1 MKMLSITVSAL
12 LASVASADVNCCLQH
27 PTCPLGFVETATPC
41 TPEGLQSGTCTTASA
56 CCTTITCRQIVQGCD
71 TNADCPKTQFCRATR
86 DTSSPDLFA
95 CLTTKECVD
104 YQPEGAGCGGFTLPC
119 FYNRCAS
126 GLTCQCSEPTCDAP
140 GTCVKETAP
149 PAPTVVNGCDTNADC
164 PSTQFCR
171 ATRDTSSPDQFACLT
186 TKECVDYQPE
196 GAGCGGFTLP
206 CFYNRCAS
214 GLTCQCSEPTCDA
227 PGTCVK
233 ETAPPAP
240 TVVSGCDTN
249 ADCPSTQFCRATRDT
264 SSPDRFACLTTK
276 ECVDYQPEGAGCGGF
291 TLPCFYN
298 RCASGLTCQCSEPT
312 CDAPGT
318 CVKETAPPA
327 PTVVSG
333 CDTNADCPSTQF
345 CRATRDTSSPDRFA
359 CLTTKECVDYQPEGA
374 GCGGFTLPC
383 FYNRCASGLTCQCS
397 EPTCDAPGTCV
408 KETPPTP
415 PTPSFCSAQGPTC
428 GTGFDAC
435 KPGYTCTVDPTCQG
449 PRCQKCCVRDEEP
462 CCPAP
467 LSCPAGYGAVEGT
480 DALICR
486 IDMLLALLTGST
498 SACVEV
504 TDQKQDG
511 CCEDVICR
519 KQAMC
524 GDKASCTAST
534 GCTARD
540 HVCVAGSDGASCC
553 VFNQC
558 VLMDCGDQKR
568 CMLDSEGRGQ
578 CI

>member
-318 CVKETAPPA
+318 CVKET
-327 PTVVSG
+327 
-333 CDTNADCPSTQF
+333 
-345 CRATRDTSSPDRFA
+345 
-359 CLTTKECVDYQPEGA
+359 
-374 GCGGFTLPC
+374 
-383 FYNRCASGLTCQCS
+383 
-397 EPTCDAPGTCV
+397 
-408 KETPPTP
+408 PPTP